1 MEKHTQNQEV
11 QNLSEKSPE
20 DFEIFV
26 LEKIDRPTL
35 QHDQ

>member
-1 MEKHTQNQEV
+1 MENECEEHDLNTQKEHD
-11 QNLSEKSPE
+11 E

-26 LEKIDRPTL
+26 MDTIDRPTL

>member
-1 MEKHTQNQEV
+1 MERYEQNEEDQKLPA
-11 QNLSEKSPE
+11 QQGD

-26 LEKIDRPTL
+26 LERIDQPTL